1 MPYQAET
8 RIAVL
13 IRPGLAFGR
22 EVIRGIARYARQQPH
37 WRLHSMVPYDPVPP
51 RRWIADGGIGHT
63 PPDDWCGLL
72 GEGAPRVLVGF
83 VGPTDAARVRS
94 DDEAIGRLGADH
106 LIGLGLRHFVFA
118 GEAASPRGVAFR
130 GAMASAGQRLLAM
143 PAELARSA
151 RLDHTPPIDGIAAW
165 LRDAPK
171 PLGVMAIH
179 DVQARLVS
187 LACRLAELRVPD
199 DVAILGIDNDELLCE
214 LSDPPLSSIDHAMQE
229 VGYEAAA
236 LLNRMLSGGPV
247 EQVIL
252 PPKRVVT
259 RRSTDVL
266 AIDDPDV
273 AAAVRYIRSNGAR
286 DLSIDDVADAI
297 PAARRTLERRFAKVM
312 GHTLLDEVLRVRVN
326 TARNLLATTD
336 RPLLQVAESSGFNS
350 LKHFHEVFRRR
361 MGDTPASFRRKHR
374 ST

>member
-1 MPYQAET
+1 MNPEV

-13 IRPGLAFGR
+13 VRPGLAFGR

-63 PPDDWCGLL
+63 PPDDWHGLL
-72 GEGAPRVLVGF
+72 GDGAPRVLVGF
-83 VGPTDAARVRS
+83 TAPAEAAQVS
-94 DDEAIGRLGADH
+94 SNDTEIARLGVDH
-106 LIGLGLRHFVFA
+106 LIGLGLRNVVFA
-118 GEAASPRGVAFR
+118 GEADSVRGVAFQA
-130 GAMASAGQRLLAM
+130 AMQAAEQRLLLM
-143 PAELARSA
+143 PPDLARSA
-151 RLDHTPPIDGIAAW
+151 QVGHTPPIEAIAAW
-165 LRDAPK
+165 LREAPK

-187 LACRLAELRVPD
+187 VACRIADLRVPD

-236 LLNRMLSGGPV
+236 LLNRMLNGGPV
-247 EQVIL
+247 ERVIL

-273 AAAVRYIRSNGAR
+273 VAALRYIRTNGAQNI
-286 DLSIDDVADAI
+286 SIDDVARSI
-297 PAARRTLERRFAKVM
+297 PAARRTLERRFKKVM
-312 GHTLLDEVLRVRVN
+312 GHSLLDEVLRVRVN
-326 TARNLLATTD
+326 TARNLLITTD
-336 RPLLQVAESSGFNS
+336 RPLPQVAESSGFNS

-361 MGDTPASFRRKHR
+361 MGVTPVAFRRKHQMR
-374 ST
+374 